1 MHIYL
6 NIMMIR
12 LHILGQLFRHTTGA
26 APVQEEGEEWLLCVH
41 LQEVAI

>member
-1 MHIYL
+1 
-6 NIMMIR
+6 MMIR
-12 LHILGQLFRHTTGA
+12 LYILGQLYRHTTGA